1 MIEFLSK
8 TKYDV
13 KITSNFKKDYKK
25 IKKRGKGLKLLL
37 KN

>member
-13 KITSNFKKDYKK
+13 KITSDFKKDYKK
-25 IKKRGKGLKLLL
+25 IGSCIKFMG
-37 KN
+37 NVT